1 MRTGVVTTIIPVFN
15 RAQLLREAVMSVIG
29 QTYRPIEIIIVDDG
43 STDDTQSVCRELISR
58 IDEPIR
64 LLSQANG
71 GPGAAREAGRLAADG
86 EFLQYLDSD
95 DLLYPRKFAVQVAAL
110 RRSPDCGI
118 AYCKTREYVMGS
130 TPVDLPSAR
139 TGEQFD
145 KLFPLLLTGRCWQT
159 VTPLIRR
166 SVSDLV
172 GPWSDLRQEEDWEY
186 DARIAANDIKL
197 VWCPEFLADFRH
209 HEGARASGGSFGNPR
224 KMQGRARA
232 HRLVY
237 EQLLRAQ
244 VPVSD
249 VHRQSF
255 ARSMFLLARQCG
267 ASGLSRESRDL
278 FALAREASGR
288 DRARGYD
295 FLLYYVAARCFG
307 WCNLGRFTCWCD
319 QWRNDALRSRKRFT

>member
-1 MRTGVVTTIIPVFN
+1 MRTDVVTTIIPVFN
-15 RAQLLREAVMSVIG
+15 RAQLLREAVKSVIE

-43 STDDTQSVCRELISR
+43 STDDTQSVCRDLISGTT
-58 IDEPIR
+58 EPIR
-64 LLSQANG
+64 LLYQANR
-71 GPGAAREAGRLAADG
+71 GPGAARETGRLAAEG

-95 DLLYPRKFAVQVAAL
+95 DLIHPQKFEVQVAAL
-110 RRSPDCGI
+110 RKSPECGI

-130 TPVDLPSAR
+130 IPADQPSAR
-139 TGEQFD
+139 TGERFD
-145 KLFPLLLTGRCWQT
+145 KLFPRLLTGRCWQT

-186 DARIAANDIKL
+186 DARIAANDVKL

-209 HEGARASGGSFGNPR
+209 HHGVRASGGSFGNPR

-232 HRLVY
+232 HRLVH

-244 VPVSD
+244 VPISD

-267 ASGLSRESRDL
+267 ASGLSRESREL
-278 FALAREASGR
+278 FTLAREASGR
-288 DRARGYD
+288 VRARGFD
-295 FLLYYVAARCFG
+295 FLLYYMAARCFG

-319 QWRNDALRSRKRFT
+319 QWRNGGFGFRKRIT